1 LPPRGRRRQPPP
13 ANPIEQILKEN
24 PWVFDRL
31 RREVV
36 RESVK
41 TGFVMA
47 ATIFGLWSLANGVI
61 GLLGLGWEAWLAVG
75 TALTSLGLLMVG
87 RILR

>member
-1 LPPRGRRRQPPP
+1 LSSTGRRKQP
-13 ANPIEQILKEN
+13 NPIEQFLRNN

-47 ATIFGLWSLANGVI
+47 TTIFGLWSLANGLI
-61 GLLGLGWEAWLAVG
+61 FLLGLGPEAWLAVG
-75 TALTSLGLLMVG
+75 TALTLLGLFMVG
-87 RILR
+87 RMVR

>member
-1 LPPRGRRRQPPP
+1 LPPRGRRKQQP
-13 ANPIEQILKEN
+13 NPIEQFIEDN
-24 PWVFDRL
+24 PWIFTRI
-31 RREVV
+31 RKEVV

-47 ATIFGLWSLANGVI
+47 ATVFGLWSLANGVI

-75 TALTSLGLLMVG
+75 TALTALGLLMVG